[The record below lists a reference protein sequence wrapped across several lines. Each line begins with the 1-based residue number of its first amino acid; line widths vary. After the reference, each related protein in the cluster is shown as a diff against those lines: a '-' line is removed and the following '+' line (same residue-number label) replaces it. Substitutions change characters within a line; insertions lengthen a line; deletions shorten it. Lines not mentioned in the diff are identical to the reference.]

1 LVTRLITGK
10 RALIT
15 GAASGIG
22 YATAARLAGNGARV
36 ALLDVRGDELG
47 EAVGALRRDGADT
60 LALTA
65 DVTDESAVSQA
76 FARVTAEWG
85 GLDVVVAGAGI
96 ELDGQGDDRVDRLDT
111 SVWRRILDTNL
122 TGMFHT
128 CKHAVRA
135 LLATGGGSVVVVGS
149 PTGMFGFATHEHAY
163 SASKAG
169 CHALAR
175 AMAGEYAK
183 DGIRVNVVVPGFIDT
198 RLNARALGDPATRA
212 SVEAS
217 IPLGRPGSPPE
228 VAAMIAWLV
237 SDEASYAVGGYFMV
251 DGGQTC
257 I

>member
-1 LVTRLITGK
+1 MISSK

-47 EAVGALRRDGADT
+47 EAVAALRRDGADA

-65 DVTDESAVSQA
+65 DVADERAVCRA

-96 ELDGQGDDRVDRLDT
+96 ELDGEGDDRVDRLET
-111 SVWRRILDTNL
+111 AVWRRIVDTNL

-128 CKHAVRA
+128 CKHGVRA
-135 LLATGGGSVVVVGS
+135 LLANGGGSVVVVGS
-149 PTGMFGFATHEHAY
+149 PTGLFGFATHEHAY

-175 AMAGEYAK
+175 AMASEYAK

-198 RLNARALGDPATRA
+198 RLNAAALADPATRA
-212 SVEAS
+212 SIEAS

-257 I
+257 V